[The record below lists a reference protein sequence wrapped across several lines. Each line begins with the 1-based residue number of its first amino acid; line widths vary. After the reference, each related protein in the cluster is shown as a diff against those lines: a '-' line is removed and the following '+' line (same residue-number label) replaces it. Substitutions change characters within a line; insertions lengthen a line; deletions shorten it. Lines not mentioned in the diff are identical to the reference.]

1 MENILESVSHD
12 IMHRVG
18 LGAIRDNCRQSH
30 RFLYSDMT
38 NEYEGLLDIDET
50 LAHSDMC
57 STAIAE
63 NGPIASGVEETTAN
77 ICSGLLF
84 MHLCISTVMVMK

>member
-1 MENILESVSHD
+1 MSHNI

-18 LGAIRDNCRQSH
+18 IRDHHRQSH
-30 RFLYSDMT
+30 RFLYSDLT
-38 NEYEGLLDIDET
+38 DEYDGLL
-50 LAHSDMC
+50 SDMR

-63 NGPIASGVEETTAN
+63 KGPITSGVEETTAN